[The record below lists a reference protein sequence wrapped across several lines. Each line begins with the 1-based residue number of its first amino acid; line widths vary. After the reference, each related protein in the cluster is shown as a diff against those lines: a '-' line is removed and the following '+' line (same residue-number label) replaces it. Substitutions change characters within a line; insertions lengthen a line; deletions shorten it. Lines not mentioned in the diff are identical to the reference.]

1 MESRETASRNTR
13 SKSTPEPEGAAK
25 AAPERMFR
33 VGISGSYGGLNLG
46 DEAILGSIVAEL
58 RASLPVEI
66 TVFSRDVE
74 DTRRRHRVEHVQPVR
89 QLTRNEA
96 RAVVEPLDV
105 FVLGGGGILYDDD
118 VETYLREVILAHE
131 AGVPVMVYAISAG
144 PLMRKTNRDLVREAL
159 NHAAVITVRDRQ
171 GRRLLEE
178 VGVEKELR
186 LTADPALLLKP
197 EPLPRGALRREGLD
211 HGRRLVGASIREP
224 GPAAPD
230 IDIDHCHSLFANAA
244 DFIADRLDAD
254 IVFVPLERQ
263 HVDMQHSYAV
273 LSRMQLVQRAT
284 LLKGEY
290 TPGQLLTLMGQFE
303 LAIGMR
309 LHFLMFAAIQGVPF
323 VPLPYASKVTGFLQ
337 DLGFETPPLHH
348 VNTGRLLANV
358 DRSWD
363 RRDVLRTHIQ
373 ERLPALQERARE
385 NNRLLVALL
394 RADASMR
401 KLKEA

>member
-1 MESRETASRNTR
+1 MEARDTTVRAARN
-13 SKSTPEPEGAAK
+13 KSTPEPGAA
-25 AAPERMFR
+25 AAGERVFR

-46 DEAILGSIVAEL
+46 DEAILGSMVSEL

-66 TVFSRDVE
+66 TVFSRNEE
-74 DTRRRHRVEHVQPVR
+74 DTRRRHKVDHVHPVR

-96 RAVVEPLDV
+96 RAVVEGLDV
-105 FVLGGGGILYDDD
+105 FVLGGGGILYDD
-118 VETYLREVILAHE
+118 EAEIYLREVMLAHE
-131 AGVPVMVYAISAG
+131 AGVPVMVYAVSAG
-144 PLMRKTNRDLVREAL
+144 PLLRKANRDLVREAL
-159 NHAAVITVRDRQ
+159 NRAAIITVRDRQ

-178 VGVEKELR
+178 IGVDKEVR
-186 LTADPALLLKP
+186 VTADPALLLKP
-197 EPLPRGALRREGLD
+197 EPLPKDALRREGID
-211 HGRRLVGASIREP
+211 DGRRLIGASVREP

-230 IDIDHCHSLFANAA
+230 IDMDHCHSLFANAA

-284 LLKGEY
+284 LLKREY
-290 TPGQLLTLMGQFE
+290 TPGQLLTLMGHFE

-323 VPLPYASKVTGFLQ
+323 VALPYASKVTGLLQ
-337 DLGFETPPLHH
+337 DLELEMPPLHH

-363 RRDVLRTHIQ
+363 QRDALRAHIRQ
-373 ERLPALQERARE
+373 RLPALQERARE

-394 RADASMR
+394 HANASMR
-401 KLKEA
+401 SLKGT

>member
-1 MESRETASRNTR
+1 MEARDTTVRAARN
-13 SKSTPEPEGAAK
+13 KSTPEPGAA
-25 AAPERMFR
+25 AAGERVFR

-46 DEAILGSIVAEL
+46 DEAILGSMVSEL

-66 TVFSRDVE
+66 TVFSRNEE
-74 DTRRRHRVEHVQPVR
+74 DTRRRHKVDHVHPVR

-96 RAVVEPLDV
+96 RAVVEGLDV
-105 FVLGGGGILYDDD
+105 FVLGGGGILYDD
-118 VETYLREVILAHE
+118 EAEIYLREVMLAHE

-144 PLMRKTNRDLVREAL
+144 PLLRKANRDLVREAL
-159 NHAAVITVRDRQ
+159 NRAAIITVRDRQ

-178 VGVEKELR
+178 IGVDKEVR
-186 LTADPALLLKP
+186 VTADPALLLKP
-197 EPLPRGALRREGLD
+197 EPLPKDALRREGID
-211 HGRRLVGASIREP
+211 HGRRLIGASVREP

-230 IDIDHCHSLFANAA
+230 IDMDHCHSLFANAA

-284 LLKGEY
+284 LLKREY
-290 TPGQLLTLMGQFE
+290 TPGQLLTLMGHFE

-323 VPLPYASKVTGFLQ
+323 VALPYASKVTGLLQ
-337 DLGFETPPLHH
+337 DLELEMPPLHH

-363 RRDVLRTHIQ
+363 QRDALRAHIRQ
-373 ERLPALQERARE
+373 RLPALQERARE

-394 RADASMR
+394 HANASMR
-401 KLKEA
+401 SLKGT

>member
-1 MESRETASRNTR
+1 MEGRESGARSAR
-13 SKSTPEPEGAAK
+13 SKS
-25 AAPERMFR
+25 APAPAGGEKPRGERIFR

-46 DEAILGSIVAEL
+46 DEAILGSMVSQL

-74 DTRRRHRVEHVQPVR
+74 DTRRRHKVDHVHAVR
-89 QLTRNEA
+89 QLTRNES
-96 RAVVEPLDV
+96 RAVVEGLDV
-105 FVLGGGGILYDDD
+105 LVLGGGGILYDD
-118 VETYLREVILAHE
+118 EAEIYLREVMLAHE
-131 AGVPVMVYAISAG
+131 AGVRVMVYAVSAG
-144 PLMRKTNRDLVREAL
+144 PLLRKANRDLVREAL
-159 NHAAVITVRDRQ
+159 DRAAVITVRDPE

-178 VGVEKELR
+178 IGVER
-186 LTADPALLLKP
+186 DVRVTADPALLLEP
-197 EPLPRGALRREGLD
+197 EPLPKDALRREGID
-211 HGRRLVGASIREP
+211 HGRRLIGASVREP

-230 IDIDHCHSLFANAA
+230 IDVDHCHSLFANAA

-290 TPGQLLTLMGQFE
+290 TPGQLLTLMGHFE

-309 LHFLMFAAIQGVPF
+309 LHFLIFAAIQGVPF
-323 VPLPYASKVTGFLQ
+323 VALPYASKVTGLLQ
-337 DLGFETPPLHH
+337 DLELEMPPLND

-363 RRDVLRTHIQ
+363 RREALRRHIQ
-373 ERLPALQERARE
+373 QRLPALQERARE

-394 RADASMR
+394 HADASMR
-401 KLKEA
+401 SLKGG

>member
-1 MESRETASRNTR
+1 MEDRESGAR
-13 SKSTPEPEGAAK
+13 SARPKPAPEPPAGAA
-25 AAPERMFR
+25 ADAGRVFR

-46 DEAILGSIVAEL
+46 DEAILGAMVSEL

-66 TVFSRDVE
+66 TVFSRNVE
-74 DTRRRHRVEHVQPVR
+74 DTRRRHKVDHVHPVR

-96 RAVVEPLDV
+96 RAVVEGLDV
-105 FVLGGGGILYDDD
+105 FVLGGGGILYDD
-118 VETYLREVILAHE
+118 ETEIYLREVMLAHE

-144 PLMRKTNRDLVREAL
+144 PLVRTANRDLVREAL
-159 NHAAVITVRDRQ
+159 NRAAVITVRDRQ

-178 VGVEKELR
+178 IGVDREVR
-186 LTADPALLLKP
+186 VTADPALLLEP
-197 EPLPRGALRREGLD
+197 EPLPKDALRREGID
-211 HGRRLVGASIREP
+211 HGRRLIGASVREP

-273 LSRMQLVQRAT
+273 LSRMQLVQRGT

-290 TPGQLLTLMGQFE
+290 TPGQLLTLMGHFE

-309 LHFLMFAAIQGVPF
+309 LHFLIFAAIQGVPF
-323 VPLPYASKVTGFLQ
+323 VALPYASKVTGLLQ
-337 DLGFETPPLHH
+337 DLELEMPPMND

-363 RRDVLRTHIQ
+363 QRDVLRRHLQ
-373 ERLPALQERARE
+373 QRLPALQERARE

-394 RADASMR
+394 HAGASMR
-401 KLKEA
+401 SLKGG

>member
-1 MESRETASRNTR
+1 MEARDTTVRAARN
-13 SKSTPEPEGAAK
+13 KSTPEPGAA
-25 AAPERMFR
+25 AAGERVFR

-46 DEAILGSIVAEL
+46 DEAILGSMVSEL

-66 TVFSRDVE
+66 TVFSRNEE
-74 DTRRRHRVEHVQPVR
+74 DTRRRHKVDHVHPVR
-89 QLTRNEA
+89 QLTRHEA
-96 RAVVEPLDV
+96 RAVVEGLDV
-105 FVLGGGGILYDDD
+105 FVLGGGGILYDD
-118 VETYLREVILAHE
+118 EAEIYLREVMLAHE
-131 AGVPVMVYAISAG
+131 AGVPVMVYAVSAG
-144 PLMRKTNRDLVREAL
+144 PLLRKANRDLVREAL
-159 NHAAVITVRDRQ
+159 NRAAIITVRDRQ

-178 VGVEKELR
+178 IGVDKEVR
-186 LTADPALLLKP
+186 VTADPALLLKP
-197 EPLPRGALRREGLD
+197 EPLPKDALRREGID
-211 HGRRLVGASIREP
+211 DGRRLIGASVREP

-230 IDIDHCHSLFANAA
+230 IDMDHCHSLFANAA

-284 LLKGEY
+284 LLKREY
-290 TPGQLLTLMGQFE
+290 TPGQLLTLMGHFE

-323 VPLPYASKVTGFLQ
+323 VALPYASKVTGLLQ
-337 DLGFETPPLHH
+337 DLELEMPPLHH

-363 RRDVLRTHIQ
+363 QRDALRAHIRQ
-373 ERLPALQERARE
+373 RLPALQERARE

-394 RADASMR
+394 HANASMR
-401 KLKEA
+401 SLKGT